1 MTVQLIRRTA
11 KELAGAFYEQNYR
24 SKDFRRAFPTVKH
37 YLQGKRIWPNGQ
49 IKKVDPGWV
58 HFVQGAKGMLAVS
71 LRDPTMSDHEKERIA
86 DQLIEEAHRGSRVN
100 ARRTLQT
107 SLEKREK
114 EDMPK
119 HIG

>member
-24 SKDFRRAFPTVKH
+24 SKDFRRAFPTVKD
-37 YLQGKRIWPNGQ
+37 YLRGTRHWPNGS
-49 IKKVDPGWV
+49 IRKVEPGWH
-58 HFVQGAKGMLAVS
+58 HFVQGAKGMLATS
-71 LRDPTMSDHEKERIA
+71 LRDPTVSDHEKERIS
-86 DQLIEEAHRGSRVN
+86 DQLIEEAHRGSRLN

-107 SLEKREK
+107 NLNKREK